1 MKIAVV
7 DDERPAR
14 SELIWLLQQ
23 CEPEAGIQEASTAD
37 AFLKLLEEEHF
48 DVCFV
53 DINLNGANGTTLAS
67 MVRSKA
73 PDTKIVFATA
83 YREYAVK
90 AFELGAL
97 DYVLKPFDLE
107 RIRKT
112 MERVRTWRN
121 PAASENGAG
130 AGADAAHTAH
140 TPHTAEQEIPA
151 GNGRSHELSAEKPDS
166 ILLTLGTGFRI
177 VEVKDII
184 YIEAQNRQCL
194 VHTKNGSFEQK
205 ETLGYY
211 EQKLARHRFFRIH
224 KSYLINLDRLEEM
237 VPGYNNGYSVRMK
250 GRDEQL
256 PIGRTQLKDFRSLF
270 GK

>member
-14 SELIWLLQQ
+14 SELIWLLNQ
-23 CEPEAGIQEASTAD
+23 CEPGAEILEASTAN
-37 AFLKLLEEEHF
+37 AFLELLEEHVF

-67 MVRSKA
+67 MIRSKA

-90 AFELGAL
+90 AFELGAI

-112 MERVRTWRN
+112 MERVRAWGN
-121 PAASENGAG
+121 PSGQEPAKADPAEEKHAQEEEAAETEREREVT
-130 AGADAAHTAH
+130 AD
-140 TPHTAEQEIPA
+140 
-151 GNGRSHELSAEKPDS
+151 RSGS

-194 VHTKNGSFEQK
+194 VHTKHGSFEQK
-205 ETLGYY
+205 DTLGYF
-211 EQKLARHRFFRIH
+211 EQLLSRHRFFRIH

-250 GRDEQL
+250 GREEQL

-270 GK
+270 GR

>member
-23 CEPEAGIQEASTAD
+23 CEPDAEIQEASTAD
-37 AFLKLLEEEHF
+37 AFLKLLEEDHF

-83 YREYAVK
+83 YREFAVK

-112 MERVRTWRN
+112 MERVRNWRN
-121 PAASENGAG
+121 PSVSANSSASGTDGNHAAETETTAG
-130 AGADAAHTAH
+130 GDRGH
-140 TPHTAEQEIPA
+140 EI
-151 GNGRSHELSAEKPDS
+151 LAEKPDS

-224 KSYLINLDRLEEM
+224 KSYMINLDRLEEM